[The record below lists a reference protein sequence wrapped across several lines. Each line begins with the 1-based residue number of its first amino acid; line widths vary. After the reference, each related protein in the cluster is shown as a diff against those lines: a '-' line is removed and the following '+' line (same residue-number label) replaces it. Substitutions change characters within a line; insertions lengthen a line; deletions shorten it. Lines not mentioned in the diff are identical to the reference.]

1 MVIFNS
7 KLLVHQRVSDGTM
20 YDFFILQDPLPM
32 VNIWIKQ
39 NPVKH
44 VNMNKG
50 DSLVLVQPISI
61 VIDPIDIL
69 MTFQAWIRWIPC
81 DKKHPSTP
89 RG

>member
-1 MVIFNS
+1 
-7 KLLVHQRVSDGTM
+7 
-20 YDFFILQDPLPM
+20 M

-69 MTFQAWIRWIPC
+69 MTAWIQDPLW
-81 DKKHPSTP
+81 
-89 RG
+89 